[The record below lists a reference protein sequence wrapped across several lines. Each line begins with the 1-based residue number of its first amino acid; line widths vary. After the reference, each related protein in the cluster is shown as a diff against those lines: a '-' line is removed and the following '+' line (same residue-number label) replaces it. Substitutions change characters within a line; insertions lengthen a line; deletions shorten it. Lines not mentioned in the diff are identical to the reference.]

1 MATASFIADEAKRE
15 RGDQGHD
22 EDVGEGKKHVE
33 ESSWSKTHERNKA
46 ECELNSSE
54 SKDQEDVGHKLLP
67 QTHRLEGGRE
77 HKDRSQASKSTCHPE
92 NDHYKEEKSVSNSS
106 IESNFERAFEQKR
119 VKSPNA

>member
-1 MATASFIADEAKRE
+1 MATTTFITDEAKRE

-22 EDVGEGKKHVE
+22 EDVGEGEKQVE
-33 ESSWSKTHERNKA
+33 ESSWSKTHQRNKA

-54 SKDQEDVGHKLLP
+54 SEDQKDVGHKLLP
-67 QTHRLEGGRE
+67 QTHRLEGSRE
-77 HKDRSQASKSTCHPE
+77 HEDRSQASKSTCHPE
-92 NDHYKEEKSVSNSS
+92 DDHYKEEKSVSNSS